1 MPLHQGRTVFVIIG
15 SSSGNGIFGV
25 GTVWEFT
32 AALKNCTSTVR
43 FHHCLQH
50 EWDDFR
56 VQIAANQHLAGASYK
71 RHVMRRDI
79 PLKID
84 HTLRQYQSN
93 EFWEYDR
100 ESLRRWKVH
109 YPSVG
114 ILQQGMDRR
123 RIRWS
128 KYPHR
133 IRLAI
138 I

>member
-1 MPLHQGRTVFVIIG
+1 MPLHIGRTVFIKIG
-15 SSSGNGIFGV
+15 SSRGNGIFGV

-43 FHHCLQH
+43 FHHGLQH
-50 EWDDFR
+50 EWDDFW
-56 VQIAANQHLAGASYK
+56 VQIAANQHFACDSYK

-100 ESLRRWKVH
+100 ESFRRWKVH
-109 YPSVG
+109 DPSVG
-114 ILQQGMDRR
+114 ILQQGMDSR
-123 RIRWS
+123 RIRWA
-128 KYPHR
+128 KYPHC